1 MFLFQERRLKAIEE
15 LVRVLRGGGTA
26 LIYVWAFEQERN
38 KLKSNY
44 LKDSKTK
51 PVGGCVGSHCKCADA
66 EEHCSCHQSCKDSEA
81 CNDTKLSR
89 ESESSHAQVEA
100 AAEHADSTCT
110 AHAVRS
116 SKTDDDSS
124 EQASRTGSPNTN
136 GVETCTKEA
145 HVSGSIYPPV
155 TAHHNE
161 DETRAANHSG
171 TKDID
176 GLTTSLVVHV
186 NRTNFQSQDLLVP
199 WHLRQQGKKK
209 QAGKDDPKVK
219 TDDAVYHRYYHVF
232 VEHELEGLC
241 RSLPNVRVVESY
253 YDKGNWCVII
263 QKN

>member
-1 MFLFQERRLKAIEE
+1 MLFQERRLKAIEE
-15 LVRVLRGGGTA
+15 LVRILRDDGTA

-51 PVGGCVGSHCKCADA
+51 QPDGGCIGSHCKCDDA
-66 EEHCSCHQSCKDSEA
+66 EEHCSCCQSCKDAEA
-81 CNDTKLSR
+81 DNATKLSR
-89 ESESSHAQVEA
+89 ESEISRGCEA
-100 AAEHADSTCT
+100 AT
-110 AHAVRS
+110 AATDVGL
-116 SKTDDDSS
+116 SKTDDSFQ
-124 EQASRTGSPNTN
+124 QASKTSSPNTN
-136 GVETCTKEA
+136 GVATCTKEA
-145 HVSGSIYPPV
+145 HGSGSIYPSV
-155 TAHHNE
+155 TANHNE
-161 DETRAANHSG
+161 DETPASNHAG
-171 TKDID
+171 TKARE
-176 GLTTSLVVHV
+176 GSTTPLIVHV

-209 QAGKDDPKVK
+209 QAGNDDPKVK

-241 RSLPNVRVVESY
+241 RTLPNVRVVESY

>member
-1 MFLFQERRLKAIEE
+1 MLFQERRLKAIEE
-15 LVRVLRGGGTA
+15 LVRILRDDGTA

-51 PVGGCVGSHCKCADA
+51 QPDGGCVSSHGKCADD
-66 EEHCSCHQSCKDSEA
+66 EEPRSCRRSCKDAETGNA
-81 CNDTKLSR
+81 TKLSR
-89 ESESSHAQVEA
+89 ESEISRGCEA
-100 AAEHADSTCT
+100 AT
-110 AHAVRS
+110 AATDVGL
-116 SKTDDDSS
+116 SKTDDSS
-124 EQASRTGSPNTN
+124 EQASRTSSRNTN
-136 GVETCTKEA
+136 GVATCTKEA
-145 HVSGSIYPPV
+145 HGSGSIYPSV
-155 TAHHNE
+155 TANHNE
-161 DETRAANHSG
+161 DETPEANHSG
-171 TKDID
+171 TKDRD
-176 GLTTSLVVHV
+176 GLTTSLAVHV

-199 WHLRQQGKKK
+199 WHLRQQGKKN
-209 QAGKDDPKVK
+209 QAGKDDSKVK